1 MLAYYSYDEKM
12 KKAISITL
20 EGAMVEEIDEKRGAV
35 PRSRFIELLIL
46 RAAREEKKEEAV
58 SGYA

>member
-20 EGAMVEEIDEKRGAV
+20 EGEMVEEIDEKRGII
-35 PRSRFIELLIL
+35 PRSRFIECLLL
-46 RAAREEKKEEAV
+46 RTFREEKKEEV
-58 SGYA
+58 VRGYA

>member
-20 EGAMVEEIDEKRGAV
+20 EGEMVEEIDEKRGAV

-46 RAAREEKKEEAV
+46 RTAREEKKEEAV
-58 SGYA
+58 RGYA